1 MKQTLLQYCPMHRRT
16 LPFTYQQKNAHA
28 LLPFPSA
35 LDLFSSGY
43 DQTNLCS
50 LRRRRQR
57 RRSEASFSEEDEQRS
72 PCCKPFVCT
81 AAGPLRFKTGNPG
94 WLPFKALSAN
104 VGFEKPV
111 VSISK
116 DSRDNSMAAAKVKRI
131 WENFRLH
138 SQVNRRHAEVQLIS
152 PVSWSLYSKAKA
164 NKNIVINKYIGNNT

>member
-28 LLPFPSA
+28 PLPFPSA

-50 LRRRRQR
+50 LRRRGQR
-57 RRSEASFSEEDEQRS
+57 RRSEASFSEDDEQRS
-72 PCCKPFVCT
+72 PCCKPLVCA
-81 AAGPLRFKTGNPG
+81 AAGTLRFKTGNPG
-94 WLPFKALSAN
+94 WLPFKALSVN

-116 DSRDNSMAAAKVKRI
+116 DSRDNSMAAAKVERI
-131 WENFRLH
+131 WENFHLP